1 MSKGVKTKSVFP
13 GNIEL
18 RAALTIEV
26 ASLLGHF
33 LVQQL
38 SHLKAFK

>member
-1 MSKGVKTKSVFP
+1 MSKDVKDKSIFS
-13 GNIEL
+13 GDIDL

-26 ASLLGHF
+26 ASLLGH
-33 LVQQL
+33 LRVQQL